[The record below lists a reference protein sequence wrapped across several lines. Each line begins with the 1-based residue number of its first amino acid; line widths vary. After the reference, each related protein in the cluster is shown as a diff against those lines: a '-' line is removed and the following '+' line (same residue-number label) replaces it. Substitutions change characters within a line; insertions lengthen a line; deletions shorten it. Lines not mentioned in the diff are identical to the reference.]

1 MILNV
6 FATEGFGW
14 ACRRCGQQF
23 VECESEEGIHAFLNG
38 TPDPLGKYRV
48 AFRRGDN
55 GENLFHYPG
64 LGMKGDAYR
73 HAILIARYHG
83 SPLYSIHRCTG

>member
-1 MILNV
+1 VILNV
-6 FATEGFGW
+6 FALLGFGQP
-14 ACRRCGQQF
+14 CSRCGTKII
-23 VECESEEGIHAFLNG
+23 ECEDDQGIHAFLNG
-38 TPDPLGKYRV
+38 LPDPLGKYRV
-48 AFRRGDN
+48 AFRRGDH

-64 LGMKGDAYR
+64 LGMKGEAYY